1 VNKLARVYDQGYL
14 TKAME
19 YSNLDL
25 AEFAESLFS
34 AESFEDAFS
43 AFETQVIKLG
53 FDGVLY
59 TYIPQ
64 IMLDSKFSLEPVYK
78 VSREYSPKYLEHY
91 TDARFDRHDPL
102 IKAVKD
108 GVKEPIDWWGEA
120 NQKYMTA
127 NKASEEVI
135 ATSRDYGVS
144 NGITLPLM
152 SEEKGIAG
160 ASFITSESRLFDSL
174 KNENTHRLRL
184 CTRMFH
190 SMVLSNSHLV
200 GHFVKPLLNDLN
212 DTEKAFLKRLARGET
227 PKQISANLNRSGKY
241 LEQVAL
247 RIRRKLSG
255 ASPDSSP
262 QLNRNQMLY
271 YAGLLDLIDKLD

>member
-1 VNKLARVYDQGYL
+1 
-14 TKAME
+14 ME
-19 YSNLDL
+19 HGNLDL
-25 AEFAESLFS
+25 AEYAESLFS
-34 AESFEDAFS
+34 ASSFEEAFS
-43 AFETQVIKLG
+43 ALEDQVIKLG

-64 IMLDSKFSLEPVYK
+64 IMLDSKFSLKPVYK

-91 TDARFDRHDPL
+91 TDARFDKHDPL
-102 IKAVKD
+102 ISAVKD
-108 GVKEPIDWWGEA
+108 GVKKPIDWWGEVS
-120 NQKYMTA
+120 KEYMA
-127 NKASEEVI
+127 ENKASEEVI
-135 ATSRDYGVS
+135 ATSRDYGVF

-174 KNENTHRLRL
+174 KNENLQRLQL

-190 SMVLSNSHLV
+190 SMVLSNSHHV
-200 GHFVKPLLNDLN
+200 GHFVKPILNDLN

-227 PKQISANLNRSGKY
+227 PKQISASLNRSEKY
-241 LEQVAL
+241 LEQVML
-247 RIRRKLSG
+247 KVRRKLTG
-255 ASPDSSP
+255 ASSDSSP

-271 YAGLLDLIDKLD
+271 YAGLLGLIEMLD